1 MTDLLDALLLR
12 DPALRAAGL
21 LAWLALAAGL
31 GFVLTWRSAA
41 ARLRDRVRARATA
54 AQETA
59 HDEARPPLLVRLA
72 QKLLERRTR
81 AAGQEGT
88 PLTLKMWRAGFYG
101 AAAPAWWILW
111 RVVLVPMGMAVG
123 VLITLAF
130 AGEALSPRQGAAT
143 GALWGGLLG
152 LVAPLVYRKNRA
164 DKRAAALRRGWPDL
178 LELLALT
185 IGAGLTLETALLRI
199 RGMVSHKSPDL
210 ARELTVLVSELTYFG
225 ERPRA
230 LQNLNRRCDI
240 PEADDLVI
248 ALIQAE
254 KKGLP
259 LGNLLTAT
267 AREQRRKRR
276 MEIEKKAASLPAKL
290 TVPMILFFL
299 PALLIVILAPVVFRL
314 GELF

>member
-31 GFVLTWRSAA
+31 GFALTGRSAA
-41 ARLRDRVRARATA
+41 GRLRDRVRARATA
-54 AQETA
+54 VQQGADGET
-59 HDEARPPLLVRLA
+59 RPPVLVRLA
-72 QKLLERRTR
+72 QKLLERRVQT
-81 AAGQEGT
+81 AGQEGT
-88 PLTLKMWRAGFYG
+88 ALALRMWRAGFYG

-111 RVVLVPMGMAVG
+111 RVVLVPAGMAIG

-130 AGEALSPRQGAAT
+130 AAESLSPRESAAI
-143 GALWGGLLG
+143 GALWGALLG
-152 LVAPLVYRKNRA
+152 LAAPPVYRRNRA

-178 LELLALT
+178 LDLLALT

-199 RGMVSHKSPDL
+199 RDMVRHKSPDL
-210 ARELTVLVSELTYFG
+210 ARELTLLVAELTYFG

-240 PEADDLVI
+240 PEADDLVT

-299 PALLIVILAPVVFRL
+299 PALLIVILAPVVFRI